1 MVKETFTHK
10 TRVPK
15 VDGGKK
21 DNFIRQV
28 AENNITRRELRKRNN
43 QSE

>member
-15 VDGGKK
+15 VDGGKEA
-21 DNFIRQV
+21 NFIRQV
-28 AENNITRRELRKRNN
+28 AENQKRIEEKK
-43 QSE
+43 QPK